1 VQQIK
6 RAGNAAAL
14 AAYSENQPSSSSSNA
29 GAAASSGSRRRGS
42 MGSILPDSEEARQ
55 HQRAL
60 DGSGAIAPE
69 GVRIHIVQYTH

>member
-1 VQQIK
+1 
-6 RAGNAAAL
+6 
-14 AAYSENQPSSSSSNA
+14 
-29 GAAASSGSRRRGS
+29 

-69 GVRIHIVQYTH
+69 GMYIAQYTVYPLVLA

>member
-1 VQQIK
+1 
-6 RAGNAAAL
+6 
-14 AAYSENQPSSSSSNA
+14 
-29 GAAASSGSRRRGS
+29 

-69 GVRIHIVQYTH
+69 GMLNHNHNLSIAYTLVVDIVELFQVRCCMTYS